1 MKLSMNEATALSCQA
16 MSLEQDILLCEKYGY
31 DMIEPRTMD
40 RMRDYLSEHS
50 IEELAEF
57 LKAHGIKPLAFN
69 TLCFFNNRS
78 EEGYR
83 GILDELKQMCKW
95 GQKIGCKTVIT
106 VPTVSL
112 NKVTR
117 SEIHKSAISCLK
129 EMGKLAADYDMRVS
143 VEFIGHPAASINT
156 FGEAYEIIQAVDLDN
171 VGITLD
177 CFHFHGMDSKIS
189 DLAKADGRKIF
200 IVHLNDTE
208 DFPIGSLLDEDRLW
222 PGTGCINLDEIFQ
235 TLKKIG
241 WAQDVVSL
249 ELFRPEYYRM
259 NPNDVYRIGKEHADA
274 IIKRNFG

>member
-1 MKLSMNEATALSCQA
+1 MKLSMNEATALNCQA
-16 MSLEQDILLCEKYGY
+16 MTLEQDILLAEKYGY

-40 RMRDYLSEHS
+40 RMRDYLTAHS

-57 LKAHGIKPLAFN
+57 LKAHNVEPLAFN

-78 EEGYR
+78 PEGWQ
-83 GILDELKQMCKW
+83 GIKDELKQMCLW

-112 NKVTR
+112 SKVTR
-117 SEIHKSAISCLK
+117 AEIHKLAIACLK
-129 EMGKLAADYDMRVS
+129 KMGDIAADYDMRIS

-156 FGEAYEIIQAVDLDN
+156 FGEAYEIIQAVNREN

-189 DLAKADGRKIF
+189 DLAQADGKKIF

-208 DFPIGSLLDEDRLW
+208 DFPISSLLDEDRLW

-259 NPNDVYRIGKEHADA
+259 NPDDVYRIGKQHADA
-274 IIKRNFG
+274 VIKKNFA

>member
-1 MKLSMNEATALSCQA
+1 MKLSMNEATALNCQA
-16 MSLEQDILLCEKYGY
+16 MSLEQDIILAEKYGY

-40 RMRDYLSEHS
+40 RLRDYLAAHS
-50 IEELAEF
+50 IEELADF
-57 LKAHGIKPLAFN
+57 FKAHNIEPLAFN

-78 EEGYR
+78 PEGYK
-83 GILDELKQMCKW
+83 GILDELKQMCEW

-117 SEIHKSAISCLK
+117 GEIHKSAISCLK

-156 FGEAYEIIQAVDLDN
+156 FGEAYEIIQAVDLPN

-177 CFHFHGMDSKIS
+177 CFHFHGMDSKIE
-189 DLAKADGRKIF
+189 DLAKADGKKIF

-208 DFPIGSLLDEDRLW
+208 DFPIGALLDEDRLW

-241 WAQDVVSL
+241 WAQDVVSV

-259 NPNDVYRIGKEHADA
+259 NPNDVYRLGKEHAEKV
-274 IIKRNFG
+274 INRNFA